1 MQILQISLLGKRS
14 KEALEEDFSKRQR
27 ISESLQEQEKE
38 PIGDEMNQG
47 KPEGEQ
53 EPIRDEMNQRQSEQ
67 EQEPIRDEMN
77 QGKPEGEQAVNF
89 VQIAQ

>member
-14 KEALEEDFSKRQR
+14 KEALEEDLSKRQR

-38 PIGDEMNQG
+38 PIGDE
-47 KPEGEQ
+47 
-53 EPIRDEMNQRQSEQ
+53 INQRQPEQ

-77 QGKPEGEQAVNF
+77 QGKPEEEQAVNF

>member
-14 KEALEEDFSKRQR
+14 KEALEEDFSKIQR

-38 PIGDEMNQG
+38 PIWDEMNQRQ
-47 KPEGEQ
+47 PEGEQ
-53 EPIRDEMNQRQSEQ
+53 EPIRDEMNK
-67 EQEPIRDEMN
+67 
-77 QGKPEGEQAVNF
+77 GKPEGEQAVNF